1 MVLVM
6 DNLSVHKSIPSIERM
21 DDLGFRYCWTPP
33 YSPEYN
39 GIEEVFSMSKR
50 YIKENKLNALVNN
63 R

>member
-1 MVLVM
+1 M
-6 DNLSVHKSIPSIERM
+6 DNLSVHRSNPSTERM
-21 DDLGFRYCWTPP
+21 DELGFRHCWTPP

-50 YIKENKLNALVNN
+50 YIKENRLNALMNN